1 MQIGHIKQ
9 GRPEWYDRTPLSVVS
24 NNRNFYNTN
33 KLATTSVVYTVP
45 SHRKFFLQHGSLELW
60 CDVALAGQGFI
71 LDMML
76 NMTPFL
82 HAESATA
89 QLGDHDDQA
98 VNGQC
103 TFLAGEEIESRV
115 TGYGG
120 AGGDFL
126 TVIIMYGLEFD
137 E

>member
-9 GRPEWYDRTPLSVVS
+9 GRPEWYDRTPLTVVS
-24 NNRNFYNTN
+24 HNRNFYNTN
-33 KLATTSVVYTVP
+33 KGVTTSSVYTVP
-45 SHRKFFLQHGSLELW
+45 THRKFFLQHGALALW

-71 LDMML
+71 IDLL
-76 NMTPFL
+76 LVTTPFVHL
-82 HAESATA
+82 EAATA
-89 QLGDHDDQA
+89 NLGDHAETA

-103 TFLAGEEIESRV
+103 TVLAGENIDSRV
-115 TGYGG
+115 QGYGG

-126 TVIIMYGLEFD
+126 TDIIVYGLEFD